1 MAPPRQRRRRRPLLR
16 PNLLVALLCALVLVV
31 ALLGGGAAAAGQE
44 APSRSHG
51 RRHPEHHQ
59 GQSGHPKINRRR
71 SRRRRRRTH
80 LPDGAP
86 SDTPPSTTGDRSDRR
101 RHSRH
106 RRHRLSRGDASRLA
120 RLPERHAYL
129 TLPRGEHPRP
139 PATLDDSRPHRR
151 RRRDVDPA
159 NLIQHTV
166 VICGIIRDKADTV
179 PQLIRNLE
187 GVGSLFLDY
196 RVVLYENDSSD
207 STPELL
213 REWSARNRRVY
224 IIGEPD
230 NSAEFSALLRHV
242 RYIKSRNGYLK
253 VVRRML
259 RTAEKRRREAAASH
273 EVGSSRRRPPFEP
286 DVMFVTDTDFM
297 YDFDLGAFRAAFDRS
312 PMDDPDAPWDAIC
325 AHAVNRNAD
334 DVGKPAASMAVATS
348 VETIYD
354 VVAFRDKRVN
364 TNALGD
370 GGKRFLLKRWAT
382 AAHFRNLLYG
392 AGAAANNP
400 AWPML
405 PVHSCFGGVGFYR
418 VAAFMDF
425 GNSSAAHRAADT
437 VWREDAAARQRAAL
451 TGESRTDP
459 APPTAPGSLP
469 GIACAYSCRA
479 QKEASPGSCDCE
491 HVAFHECMA
500 KRRRLQRGQ
509 EDEDPQDGYR
519 IYMHPLLHTHAPKMT
534 IRERSKEE
542 VAMGWESSGGNAG
555 GGYDDDAN
563 GGYDDNNRNNDGTG
577 EDEEWEVQISSDA
590 FPSNGGG
597 GGYEEAMPGQA
608 LANKYGRNKLVPG
621 ELMALGAPRAAYLA
635 FRFFMRVLTG
645 MSGFSLWERFEY
657 AVNAIRAQPFQEEA
671 YMKAGSVI
679 MQHMGEVDT
688 CDAEQMFVWSRGVQV
703 AMLRR
708 KSRKRKRKR
717 NRDGV
722 HGESGGAVE
731 EEEEEEVLARS
742 KRKEC
747 REVVV
752 PFRTRSLARAVDDA
766 WDLPA
771 WHAGLRTPKLR
782 RIVAG
787 TWTSLT
793 HPFLNVSLDE
803 YSMQSTAPK
812 DKYKRRRRKRNKK
825 VEKDS

>member
-1 MAPPRQRRRRRPLLR
+1 M
-16 PNLLVALLCALVLVV
+16 
-31 ALLGGGAAAAGQE
+31 
-44 APSRSHG
+44 
-51 RRHPEHHQ
+51 
-59 GQSGHPKINRRR
+59 
-71 SRRRRRRTH
+71 
-80 LPDGAP
+80 
-86 SDTPPSTTGDRSDRR
+86 
-101 RHSRH
+101 
-106 RRHRLSRGDASRLA
+106 
-120 RLPERHAYL
+120 
-129 TLPRGEHPRP
+129 
-139 PATLDDSRPHRR
+139 DDSRPHRR

-159 NLIQHTV
+159 DLIQHTV

-196 RVVLYENDSSD
+196 RVVLYENDSTD
-207 STPELL
+207 GTLELL
-213 REWSARNRRVY
+213 REWSVRNRRVY

-242 RYIKSRNGYLK
+242 RYIKYRNGYLK

-259 RTAEKRRREAAASH
+259 RTAEKRRREQQAPAS
-273 EVGSSRRRPPFEP
+273 EEDQAGTVASRRQRRRRRRRRRPPFEP
-286 DVMFVTDTDFM
+286 DVMFATDTDFM

-312 PMDDPDAPWDAIC
+312 PMDAPGAPWDAIC

-354 VVAFRDKRVN
+354 VVAFRDRRVN

-392 AGAAANNP
+392 AAADNNNP

-425 GNSSAAHRAADT
+425 GNSSAAHRAADAA
-437 VWREDAAARQRAAL
+437 WRGDAAARQRAAL
-451 TGESRTDP
+451 SGEFRTDP

-469 GIACAYSCRA
+469 EIACAYSCRA
-479 QKEASPGSCDCE
+479 QKEASPSSCDCE
-491 HVAFHECMA
+491 HVALHECMA
-500 KRRRLQRGQ
+500 KRRRLMQGGEGGAQQGQQQTLQKPQQPRGPQR
-509 EDEDPQDGYR
+509 DPLDGYR
-519 IYMHPLLHTHAPKMT
+519 IYMHPLLHTHAPKLT
-534 IRERSKEE
+534 IRERSKDE
-542 VAMGWESSGGNAG
+542 VAEGWESG
-555 GGYDDDAN
+555 GGGAGAGDAADGDGSHDDD
-563 GGYDDNNRNNDGTG
+563 DDDDDDDGNDGNDII
-577 EDEEWEVQISSDA
+577 EDDDEEWEVEISSNA
-590 FPSNGGG
+590 FASDGGG
-597 GGYEEAMPGQA
+597 GGYEEATPGQA
-608 LANKYGRNKLVPG
+608 LAEKYGRHQLVPS

-635 FRFFMRVLTG
+635 FRFLTRVLTG
-645 MSGFSLWERFEY
+645 MSGFGLWERFEY
-657 AVNAIRAQPFQEEA
+657 AANAIRAQPFQDEA
-671 YMKAGSVI
+671 YVKAGSVI
-679 MQHMGEVDT
+679 MQHAGEVDT
-688 CDAEQMFVWSRGVQV
+688 CDAEQMFVWARGVQ
-703 AMLRR
+703 AAKLRR
-708 KSRKRKRKR
+708 KRRRA
-717 NRDGV
+717 
-722 HGESGGAVE
+722 GGHAVAGAGAGQEAEAE
-731 EEEEEEVLARS
+731 EAEEEEEVLARS

-752 PFRTRSLARAVDDA
+752 PFRSGSLERAVDDA
-766 WDLPA
+766 WELPA

-793 HPFLNVSLDE
+793 HPFLDVPVGE

-812 DKYKRRRRKRNKK
+812 DKYTRRRRKKTAKK
-825 VEKDS
+825 QKGGEGRLGS